1 MMLLPRLYA
10 RLCARQAG
18 RTLLANRITQNY
30 SQFMRCPEA
39 DVPAVFLHQ
48 NAHELS
54 GFNFVEQIFP
64 PALWARNVL
73 FDLHGYVAQW
83 TQEQAFYSS
92 SRTLL
97 LGMRWAGFGLMMD
110 ALLATAPDDVRF
122 QFITRYPAL
131 HKLMA
136 AHEGRRASSFFA
148 PHRLVTVLLVDERLP
163 EAPLFPTQAGDQ
175 KAWLTDVSTRFL
187 SRYGYSVRT
196 LLPVCSLHAAEFGL
210 ESQAYAPEDYRLA
223 ATDTL
228 NALRKTPTLWSAW
241 DDLSVIY
248 HG

>member
-1 MMLLPRLYA
+1 M
-10 RLCARQAG
+10 
-18 RTLLANRITQNY
+18 
-30 SQFMRCPEA
+30 
-39 DVPAVFLHQ
+39 
-48 NAHELS
+48 
-54 GFNFVEQIFP
+54 
-64 PALWARNVL
+64 
-73 FDLHGYVAQW
+73 AQW

-97 LGMRWAGFGLMMD
+97 LGMRWAGFGLIMD

-122 QFITRYPAL
+122 QFITRHPAL

-136 AHEGRRASSFFA
+136 AHDGRRAGSFFA
-148 PHRLVTVLLVDERLP
+148 PQRLVTVLLMDERLP
-163 EAPLFPTQAGDQ
+163 DAPLFPIQAGDR

-223 ATDTL
+223 AADTL
-228 NALRKTPTLWSAW
+228 NALRKTPTLWSGW

>member
-1 MMLLPRLYA
+1 MMFLPRLYA

-39 DVPAVFLHQ
+39 DVPADFLHQ

-64 PALWARNVL
+64 PALWARNVRSICTVRGAV
-73 FDLHGYVAQW
+73 DAGAGIYR
-83 TQEQAFYSS
+83 SP
-92 SRTLL
+92 RTLL
-97 LGMRWAGFGLMMD
+97 LGMRWAGFGLIVD
-110 ALLATAPDDVRF
+110 ALLATAPADVRF
-122 QFITRYPAL
+122 QFITRHPAL

-148 PHRLVTVLLVDERLP
+148 PHRLVTVLLMDERLP
-163 EAPLFPTQAGDQ
+163 DAPLFSTQAGDQ

-196 LLPVCSLHAAEFGL
+196 LLPICSLHAAEFGL
-210 ESQAYAPEDYRLA
+210 ESQAYAPEDYR
-223 ATDTL
+223 
-228 NALRKTPTLWSAW
+228 RPPPTR
-241 DDLSVIY
+241 
-248 HG
+248 

>member
-1 MMLLPRLYA
+1 MMFLPRLYA

-18 RTLLANRITQNY
+18 RTLLANRIAQNY
-30 SQFMRCPEA
+30 SQFMRRPEA
-39 DVPAVFLHQ
+39 DVPADFLHQ

-64 PALWARNVL
+64 PALWRRNVR
-73 FDLHGYVAQW
+73 FDLHAYVAQW
-83 TQEQAFYSS
+83 TQAQAFYSS
-92 SRTLL
+92 PRTLL
-97 LGMRWAGFGLMMD
+97 LGMRWAGFGLIVD
-110 ALLATAPDDVRF
+110 ALLATAPEDVRF
-122 QFITRYPAL
+122 QFITRHPAL

-136 AHEGRRASSFFA
+136 AHEERRAGSFFA
-148 PHRLVTVLLVDERLP
+148 PHRLVTVLLMDERLP
-163 EAPLFPTQAGDQ
+163 DAPLFMTQAGDQ
-175 KAWLTDVSTRFL
+175 KAGLTDVSTRFL
-187 SRYGYSVRT
+187 SRYGYRIRT
-196 LLPVCSLHAAEFGL
+196 LLPVCSLHSAEFAL
-210 ESQAYAPEDYRLA
+210 ESQAYAPEDYRQA

>member
-10 RLCARQAG
+10 RLCARRAG

-39 DVPAVFLHQ
+39 DVPADFLHQ

-64 PALWARNVL
+64 PALWARNVR

-83 TQEQAFYSS
+83 TREQAFYSS

-97 LGMRWAGFGLMMD
+97 LGMRWAGFGLIVD
-110 ALLATAPDDVRF
+110 ALLATAPADVRF
-122 QFITRYPAL
+122 QFITRHPAL

-136 AHEGRRASSFFA
+136 AHEGRRASSFSPLTA
-148 PHRLVTVLLVDERLP
+148 VTVLLMDERLP
-163 EAPLFPTQAGDQ
+163 DAPLFSTRAGDQ
-175 KAWLTDVSTRFL
+175 KAWLTDVSTRFYRAMATA
-187 SRYGYSVRT
+187 SERCCRSVRCT
-196 LLPVCSLHAAEFGL
+196 RRSLGWRVRRMRRRITVR
-210 ESQAYAPEDYRLA
+210 PP
-223 ATDTL
+223 
-228 NALRKTPTLWSAW
+228 PTR
-241 DDLSVIY
+241 
-248 HG
+248 

>member
-1 MMLLPRLYA
+1 M
-10 RLCARQAG
+10 
-18 RTLLANRITQNY
+18 ANRIAQNY
-30 SQFMRCPEA
+30 SQFMPCPEA
-39 DVPAVFLHQ
+39 DVPADFLHQ

-64 PALWARNVL
+64 PALWARNVR
-73 FDLHGYVAQW
+73 FNLHAYVAQW
-83 TQEQAFYSS
+83 TQDQGFYSS
-92 SRTLL
+92 PRTLL
-97 LGMRWAGFGLMMD
+97 LGMRWAGFGLIMD

-122 QFITRYPAL
+122 QFITRHPAL

-136 AHEGRRASSFFA
+136 AHDGRRVGSFFA
-148 PHRLVTVLLVDERLP
+148 PQRPVTVLLMDERLP
-163 EAPLFPTQAGDQ
+163 DAPLFPIQAGDR

-196 LLPVCSLHAAEFGL
+196 LLPVCSLHAVEFGL
-210 ESQAYAPEDYRLA
+210 ESRAYAPEDYRLA
-223 ATDTL
+223 AADTL
-228 NALRKTPTLWSAW
+228 NALRKTPTLWSGW

>member
-10 RLCARQAG
+10 RLCARRAG

-39 DVPAVFLHQ
+39 DVPADFLHQ

-64 PALWARNVL
+64 PALWARNVR

-83 TQEQAFYSS
+83 TREQAFYSS

-97 LGMRWAGFGLMMD
+97 LGMRWAGFGLIVD
-110 ALLATAPDDVRF
+110 ALLATAPADVRF
-122 QFITRYPAL
+122 QFITRHPAL

-136 AHEGRRASSFFA
+136 AHEGRRASSFSPLTA
-148 PHRLVTVLLVDERLP
+148 VTVLLMDERLP
-163 EAPLFPTQAGDQ
+163 DAPLF
-175 KAWLTDVSTRFL
+175 STRAGIK
-187 SRYGYSVRT
+187 RRG
-196 LLPVCSLHAAEFGL
+196 
-210 ESQAYAPEDYRLA
+210 
-223 ATDTL
+223 
-228 NALRKTPTLWSAW
+228 
-241 DDLSVIY
+241 
-248 HG
+248 

>member
-39 DVPAVFLHQ
+39 DVPADFLHQ

-64 PALWARNVL
+64 PALWARNVR

-83 TQEQAFYSS
+83 TREQAFYSS

-97 LGMRWAGFGLMMD
+97 LGMRWAGFGLIVD
-110 ALLATAPDDVRF
+110 ALLASAPADVRF
-122 QFITRYPAL
+122 QFITRHPAL

-148 PHRLVTVLLVDERLP
+148 PHRLVTVLLMDERLP
-163 EAPLFPTQAGDQ
+163 DAPLFSTQAGDQ

-187 SRYGYSVRT
+187 SRRPNAAADLFAARGGVWAGESGVCAGG
-196 LLPVCSLHAAEFGL
+196 LPSGRRRHAERAAQNPHAL
-210 ESQAYAPEDYRLA
+210 ECM
-223 ATDTL
+223 
-228 NALRKTPTLWSAW
+228 
-241 DDLSVIY
+241 
-248 HG
+248 G